1 MGEAVQKKFEPSLK
15 NKFLVEIVGT
25 FILVYAIASAVTV
38 CSDIGQIGVVGIG
51 LVSIEQI

>member
-1 MGEAVQKKFEPSLK
+1 MDKDVQKIFRPSLR